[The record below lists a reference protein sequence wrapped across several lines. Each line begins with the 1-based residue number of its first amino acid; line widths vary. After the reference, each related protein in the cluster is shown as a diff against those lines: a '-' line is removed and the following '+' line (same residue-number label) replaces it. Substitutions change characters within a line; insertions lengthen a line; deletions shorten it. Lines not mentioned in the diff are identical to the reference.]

1 MRSAKSLYLD
11 FAKRNYYQS
20 EGYNVKNK
28 NRIIAALIAVV
39 LVLCAC
45 GGYAGVKFINHEK
58 NPCVLGQHRTMG
70 AAGFGGSFAPS
81 TQFRKW
87 EIHKVFPHFQNF
99 RLGQN
104 PSPNLLAPLC
114 GVALG

>member
-1 MRSAKSLYLD
+1 M
-11 FAKRNYYQS
+11 
-20 EGYNVKNK
+20 
-28 NRIIAALIAVV
+28 
-39 LVLCAC
+39 
-45 GGYAGVKFINHEK
+45 
-58 NPCVLGQHRTMG
+58 GQHRTMG

-114 GVALG
+114 GVAIESVLVLLYSSHFQEIIGQRIIF